1 MPALSSTG
9 QLPRGTFHIQRTGSL
24 PLSHTAYDGRRR
36 FKSAMERGGCA
47 GAADTCTSGADAAAQ
62 TSQPEAD
69 RVFTDY
75 VKDFEDG
82 RTCASQVW
90 KLQHMQRRF
99 MKKTAPE
106 CLFYEKNSTKN
117 HVLWKFV
124 VLYGNFVSF
133 LWKFVVLYGNFV
145 SFYGNLL

>member
-1 MPALSSTG
+1 M
-9 QLPRGTFHIQRTGSL
+9 
-24 PLSHTAYDGRRR
+24 
-36 FKSAMERGGCA
+36 
-47 GAADTCTSGADAAAQ
+47 
-62 TSQPEAD
+62 
-69 RVFTDY
+69 FTDY
-75 VKDFEDG
+75 VKDFEDV

-106 CLFYEKNSTKN
+106 CLFYEQNGTNN

-124 VLYGNFVSF
+124 VRYGNFVSF
-133 LWKFVVLYGNFV
+133 LWKFVLLYGNFV